1 MSDYHYRHNSDA
13 QKQAFSKLL
22 RMTKEQ
28 IDNALALKEQGESF
42 IKIAKKMKLNES
54 TLRRTLH
61 QELILR
67 EMEGTTTNNDQ
78 N

>member
-13 QKQAFSKLL
+13 QKQVFSKSL

-28 IDNALALKEQGESF
+28 IDYALTLKEQGESF
-42 IKIAKKMKLNES
+42 IRIAKKMKLNES

-67 EMEGTTTNNDQ
+67 EMEGTTNNDQ